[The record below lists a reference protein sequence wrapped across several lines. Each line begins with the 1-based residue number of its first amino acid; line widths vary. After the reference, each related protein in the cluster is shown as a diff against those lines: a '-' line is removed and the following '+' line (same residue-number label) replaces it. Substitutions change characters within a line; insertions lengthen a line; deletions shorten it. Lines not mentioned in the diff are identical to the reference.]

1 MKLNYAPYSNLTAR
15 NPINGVLYFI
25 QDWFAVCNGNNLD
38 AVQFSDI
45 VNLPETP
52 YDEARVLKCDIRYP
66 GIAWRDDKGIIRIID
81 GRHRVYRL
89 KELGAKEGMFF
100 VLEKKELQA
109 LLNRP
114 LTSDYLQYTQ

>member
-1 MKLNYAPYSNLTAR
+1 MKLNYAPYSNKTAR

-38 AVQFSDI
+38 AVQFSQI
-45 VNLPETP
+45 VGLPDTP
-52 YDEARVLKCDIRYP
+52 YDESRVLKCDIRYP
-66 GIAWRDDKGIIRIID
+66 GILWRDEDQLKIID

-100 VLEKKELQA
+100 VLNRQNLHD
-109 LLNRP
+109 LTNRP
-114 LTSDYLQYTQ
+114 VTSDYLRYKL